1 MTGPVAVV
9 IPAAGAG
16 RRMGGLKKQYL
27 ELAGEPVLLRTLRPF
42 LAHPAVRWVVVAL
55 PAEDVEAPPS
65 WLRDL
70 DARVI
75 LAAGGP
81 ERADSVRRAL
91 EWVPEA
97 AERVLVHDA
106 ARPLV
111 SSELIDRT
119 LAAVTA
125 EQGVVAA
132 IPIPDTV
139 KEVDADGVVR
149 ATPDRGALW
158 RAQTPQVFPRAMLVA
173 AYAVD
178 GDDAAAAGP
187 ATDDAAVVERHG
199 GRVVVVDGDPAN
211 LKVTEPADVV
221 IAEALLA
228 QRAGSPP
235 GALSTGVPGSA

>member
-1 MTGPVAVV
+1 MNGPVAVV

-27 ELAGEPVLLRTLRPF
+27 ELANEPVLLRTLRPF
-42 LAHPAVRWVVVAL
+42 LAHPAVRWVIVAL
-55 PAEDVEAPPS
+55 PPEDVDEPPS

-70 DARVI
+70 DPRVT
-75 LAAGGP
+75 LAAGGR

-97 AERVLVHDA
+97 AERVIVHDA

-111 SSELIDRT
+111 TAELIDRA
-119 LAAVTA
+119 LDAVTP
-125 EQGVVAA
+125 EQGVVTA
-132 IPIPDTV
+132 IPIADTV
-139 KEVDADGVVR
+139 KQVGSEGVVES
-149 ATPDRGALW
+149 TPDRGAFW
-158 RAQTPQVFPRAMLVA
+158 RAQTPQVFPRALLVA
-173 AYAVD
+173 AYEAVD
-178 GDDAAAAGP
+178 SDDP

-211 LKVTEPADVV
+211 LKVTEPADVI

-228 QRAGSPP
+228 QRAG
-235 GALSTGVPGSA
+235 ADVPEARAVSGRA